1 MNLFH
6 KHKWKIIDKQYITS
20 DSVIDMI
27 NTYSNKIVPLNEEIK
42 QMLKNKNIT
51 KEEILEAIKLDLP
64 KTGVYI
70 LKQCEICGE
79 TKDQVR
85 HFDPVKNFISEI

>member
-27 NTYSNKIVPLNEEIK
+27 NMYSNKIVPLNEEIK

-70 LKQCEICGE
+70 LKQCETCGE

-85 HFDPVKNFISEI
+85 YFDPVKNFISGI